1 MNQLTIEFDNL
12 ECMVKKSRFLSGKTV
27 SNWMTSKIGK
37 SVLTNLWRRSES
49 VWASLRRCGET
60 DSRVKVCVK
69 TDLKERL
76 RLDLQGN

>member
-49 VWASLRRCGET
+49 V
-60 DSRVKVCVK
+60 CVK